1 MNRFSLFIFFLIC
14 FSSCENSK
22 ENISNFI
29 SSEELPVEE
38 LTHSEIIYTENGMLK
53 VKIMSNKMERY
64 VNDEDRVELFD
75 GVHFDFYRLDIEN
88 QKSVLTSE
96 IAIINNTT
104 NIMKAIQNV
113 ILESSD
119 NKKLLTE
126 ELIWDKS
133 KGLIYTDLEV
143 VIRTEDEIISGIGF
157 KSTPDFTEYE
167 IKEAKGTFSINK

>member
-22 ENISNFI
+22 ENINNFI
-29 SSEELPVEE
+29 SSEVLPVEE
-38 LTHSEIIYTENGMLK
+38 LTHAEIIYTENGMLK
-53 VKIMSNKMERY
+53 VKVMSNKMERF
-64 VNDEDRVELFD
+64 VNDEDRVKLFG

-96 IAIINNTT
+96 IAMINNTT
-104 NIMKAIQNV
+104 NIMKASQNV
-113 ILESSD
+113 ILKSSD
-119 NKKLLTE
+119 NKELLTE
-126 ELIWDKS
+126 ELIWDKN
-133 KGLIYTDLEV
+133 KGVIYTDLEV
-143 VIRTEDEIISGIGF
+143 LIRTEDEIISGIGF

>member
-1 MNRFSLFIFFLIC
+1 MNRFSLFIFLLIC
-14 FSSCENSK
+14 FSSCENSQ

-29 SSEELPVEE
+29 SYEELPVEE

-53 VKIMSNKMERY
+53 VKVMSNKMKRF

-75 GVHFDFYRLDIEN
+75 GVHFDFYRLDVEN

-104 NIMKAIQNV
+104 NIMTASQNV
-113 ILESSD
+113 ILRSSD
-119 NKKLLTE
+119 NKELLTE
-126 ELIWDKS
+126 ELIWDKN
-133 KGLIYTDLEV
+133 KGLIYTDLEI
-143 VIRTEDEIISGIGF
+143 VIRTEDEIISGVGF

-167 IKEAKGTFSINK
+167 IKKAKGTFSIDK

>member
-1 MNRFSLFIFFLIC
+1 MNRFILFIFFLIS
-14 FSSCENSK
+14 FYSCENSK

-29 SSEELPVEE
+29 SYEELPVEE
-38 LTHSEIIYTENGMLK
+38 LTNSEIIYTENGMLK
-53 VKIMSNKMERY
+53 VKIISNKMERF

-75 GVHFDFYRLDIEN
+75 GVHFDFYRLDLKN

-96 IAIINNTT
+96 IASINNTT
-104 NIMKAIQNV
+104 NIMKASQNV
-113 ILESSD
+113 ILKSSD
-119 NKKLLTE
+119 NKELQTE
-126 ELIWDKS
+126 ELIWDKN
-133 KGLIYTDLEV
+133 KGLIYTDIDV

>member
-53 VKIMSNKMERY
+53 VKIMSNKMERF

-88 QKSVLTSE
+88 QKSVLSSE
-96 IAIINNTT
+96 IAMINNT
-104 NIMKAIQNV
+104 MKASQNV
-113 ILESSD
+113 ILKSSD
-119 NKKLLTE
+119 NKELLTE
-126 ELIWDKS
+126 ELIWDKN
-133 KGLIYTDLEV
+133 KGVIYTDLEV

>member
-133 KGLIYTDLEV
+133 KGLIYTRNV
-143 VIRTEDEIISGIGF
+143 RW
-157 KSTPDFTEYE
+157 
-167 IKEAKGTFSINK
+167 